1 MSTLHTRLAHRVLD
15 HIRSEGWR
23 AGHHLTEQS
32 LEAVLQTSRSP
43 VRGALAVLAQR
54 GIVVSHPPRRGLF
67 LAIDAAALVVDEDGA
82 PHEEQDYLALAG
94 DRLAGILDG
103 VLGETDAMRR
113 YGWTRERTRRVLARA
128 AEEGWME
135 QRAGKGWTFL
145 PMIDGPAACAESYA
159 LRAAVEPAALRMR
172 GFRADPAVLARL
184 RRQQEVLASSGHRTA
199 GRVELFQANALFHE
213 ALARLSGNRFVAQL
227 VVRQNQLR
235 RLLEYRMGE
244 DRARVGRQCEEHLV
258 ILAHLERD
266 DPAEAARLLSAHLE
280 AAGAAKVRQLEQTP

>member
-43 VRGALAVLAQR
+43 VRGALAVLARQ
-54 GIVVSHPPRRGLF
+54 GVVAPRPPRRGLF
-67 LAIDAAALVVDEDGA
+67 LAMDAAALAVGGNGA
-82 PHEEQDYLALAG
+82 PHEEQEYLALAQ
-94 DRLAGILDG
+94 DRLAGVLGG

-145 PMIDGPAACAESYA
+145 PMIDGAAACAESYA
-159 LRAAVEPAALRMR
+159 LRAAVEPAALGMP

-184 RRQQEVLASSGHRTA
+184 RRQQQALAMGGHRTA

-244 DRARVGRQCEEHLV
+244 DRARVGRQCEEHLA
-258 ILAHLERD
+258 ILAQLEQGDRT
-266 DPAEAARLLSAHLE
+266 AAARLLSEHLH
-280 AAGAAKVRQLEQTP
+280 AAGAAKVRQLEETP